1 MIGGCKLGTRDMYCK
16 YSRPC
21 HRETSTTN
29 DWTAWRG
36 QPFIFLS
43 YTNYYLEGLLQ
54 LVLCHNLDPDMP
66 WTDGSYDRAVPTAV
80 TRICPR
86 VPTSST
92 SDTFRYGSSR
102 QLVSHLL
109 HFMFL
114 VIFKELTFHRFSSI
128 YTSIK
133 RFRPHCRHE
142 LLPSFIVLAFV
153 RLADIK
159 EPTNP
164 WQSLDKQVVR
174 NQQWTFKR

>member
-1 MIGGCKLGTRDMYCK
+1 MRFASKLKKFILLVHSWWSWVLKDCRLLDIK
-16 YSRPC
+16 
-21 HRETSTTN
+21 
-29 DWTAWRG
+29 A
-36 QPFIFLS
+36 PFI
-43 YTNYYLEGLLQ
+43 GV
-54 LVLCHNLDPDMP
+54 LVNLRMLAPS
-66 WTDGSYDRAVPTAV
+66 TDGSYDRAVPTAV

>member
-29 DWTAWRG
+29 D
-36 QPFIFLS
+36 
-43 YTNYYLEGLLQ
+43 
-54 LVLCHNLDPDMP
+54 

-114 VIFKELTFHRFSSI
+114 VIFKELTCAMVEAGLPVPHQMMAGQRF
-128 YTSIK
+128 TSAYGPSQAAIQEPPTGLILTYHISPAYARPCLHWCIFERPGGTK
-133 RFRPHCRHE
+133 R
-142 LLPSFIVLAFV
+142 
-153 RLADIK
+153 
-159 EPTNP
+159 
-164 WQSLDKQVVR
+164 
-174 NQQWTFKR
+174 

>member
-92 SDTFRYGSSR
+92 SDTFQYGSSR

-133 RFRPHCRHE
+133 RFRPQGAVSNARGVQDCPNILKDEITKTSRVW
-142 LLPSFIVLAFV
+142 IANIM
-153 RLADIK
+153 R
-159 EPTNP
+159 
-164 WQSLDKQVVR
+164 R
-174 NQQWTFKR
+174 C